1 MLATVRAGRARA
13 FDVVVVVEFFDER
26 SSAPRNSDTADLD
39 DFRGGGL
46 SVTAVVAEEGGAAL
60 R

>member
-13 FDVVVVVEFFDER
+13 FDVVVVEFFDER